1 LRRRNTTL
9 SQIEILLAADK
20 FINDTP
26 SHQDLTVESIDENII
41 KGHFRTVPFSLYT
54 CKMEESG
61 SKQFM
66 YTASESFMTEFLRLY
81 PGIDFRNIREEKDVF
96 KKVKL
101 AFMEPELREDGAFLL
116 KAATGKLPELIDF
129 KDIKGVVHTHSLYS
143 DGMNSIE
150 EMADHAL
157 KLGYQYIG
165 ISDHSKSA
173 AYANGLKEEK
183 ILEQWTEIEKL
194 NRQFAPFRIFRG
206 IESDILHD
214 GSLDYSDEILQQF
227 DFIIASVHSN
237 LQMDEQKATAR
248 LIRAIEN
255 PYTTILGH
263 PTGRLLLAREG
274 YKPDFEKVMDACAA
288 NKVAIELNAN
298 PHRLD
303 LDWSLI
309 QKALDKGILISIN
322 PDAHSIQGL
331 SDIHFG
337 VLAARKGGLTRD
349 SCLTC
354 FDVADFAD
362 FIEKRKS

>member
-1 LRRRNTTL
+1 
-9 SQIEILLAADK
+9 
-20 FINDTP
+20 
-26 SHQDLTVESIDENII
+26 
-41 KGHFRTVPFSLYT
+41 
-54 CKMEESG
+54 
-61 SKQFM
+61 
-66 YTASESFMTEFLRLY
+66 
-81 PGIDFRNIREEKDVF
+81 
-96 KKVKL
+96 
-101 AFMEPELREDGAFLL
+101 
-116 KAATGKLPELIDF
+116 
-129 KDIKGVVHTHSLYS
+129 
-143 DGMNSIE
+143 
-150 EMADHAL
+150 MADHSL